1 MRARPVMNAGMP
13 MARSETACRGHS
25 RIRQIASELQIARSG
40 KHDKP
45 VPKLIARQPRMDSTL
60 ARWTALI
67 RTSAKY
73 GNRYALQLSW
83 AAIHTRTRQLHR
95 STASRAVPLA
105 FIQKARSWL
114 LSTAS

>member
-1 MRARPVMNAGMP
+1 MRARPVMNTGMP
-13 MARSETACRGHS
+13 MARSETACSGHS
-25 RIRQIASELQIARSG
+25 RIRQIASELQIAWSG

-45 VPKLIARQPRMDSTL
+45 VPKLIARQQRMDSTL

-83 AAIHTRTRQLHR
+83 AAIHTRTRLHR

-114 LSTAS
+114 LSTGS